1 MPYRRNNYDFVID
14 SSFQPFSMQELLTP
28 MLMYKENFEKME
40 SAYEDLS
47 SKADKF
53 KYLSQTLPEGSQS
66 RQIYEG
72 YANELNQQAED
83 LAKNGLS
90 MSNRRALTNL
100 KRRYQ
105 GEIGR
110 LDLADQALQE
120 ERKLRRQ
127 MSAKDSSMLYAL
139 DNLSIDSFLDGNT
152 PNLYNISGN
161 DLYTKGAIIG
171 KNFSSR
177 VYGTQEGGKTLGG
190 YYRDYIQRKGY
201 TQDQL
206 NRFSNE
212 IMDDFAKEVSVLPEL
227 QQAAKS
233 LLDANG
239 VTENLTG
246 NSLRKAQQQVIRGIV
261 DNAVY
266 EEDHKLYE
274 DKSVISAA
282 QRAQLADNRDAR
294 ALNAALYGFKKDAKG
309 NWVKDDEGT
318 NVKSGKSSSGS
329 GGSSKRGSSTDK
341 VTQSNSRTKV
351 VWQGGNP
358 EVNSTDAKNYKPETV
373 ANDESSHPGILY
385 EYDDLPAYA
394 QDVVDNIVKDGR
406 YELYD
411 IYFSPLKKGA
421 IWNDMPELEVVPRKV
436 VTDEAQEAS
445 ALQSLF
451 GAGGN

>member
-1 MPYRRNNYDFVID
+1 MPRGYGNYSYVVD
-14 SSFQPFSMQELLTP
+14 SSFTPFSMQELLTP
-28 MLMYKENFEKME
+28 MVMYKDEFEKQE
-40 SAYEDLS
+40 AAYDELNK
-47 SKADKF
+47 KAGDF
-53 KYLSQTLPEGSQS
+53 RYLADTLPEGSKARS
-66 RQIYEG
+66 IYEG
-72 YANELNQQAED
+72 YARDLEAQAREFSS
-83 LAKNGLS
+83 NGLS
-90 MSNRRALTNL
+90 MNNRRALTDL
-100 KRRYQ
+100 KRRYS

-110 LDLADQALQE
+110 LEKANAALEE

-127 MSAKDSSMLYAL
+127 MGAKDSSLLYAD
-139 DNLSIDSFLDGNT
+139 DNLTIDSFLDGAN
-152 PNLYNISGN
+152 PNLYSISGN

-177 VYGTQEGGKTLGG
+177 VYSTQDGGKTLGG

-212 IMDDFAKEVSVLPEL
+212 IMDDFAREVSVLPEL

-239 VTENLTG
+239 VTENLKGT
-246 NSLRKAQQQVIRGIV
+246 NLRKAQQQVIRGIV

-266 EEDHKLYE
+266 EEEHKPVE
-274 DKSVISAA
+274 DKGVISAA
-282 QRAQLADNRDAR
+282 KRAQLADNRDAR

-318 NVKSGKSSSGS
+318 NVKSGKGTSSS
-329 GGSSKRGSSTDK
+329 GGSSKKGGSTDK
-341 VTQSNSRTKV
+341 VTQSNSRTKI

-358 EVNSTDAKNYKPETV
+358 ALNATDAKNYKPETV
-373 ANDESSHPGILY
+373 ANDDSEHPGILY
-385 EYDDLPAYA
+385 DYDELPAYA
-394 QDVVDNIVKDGR
+394 QDVVDKIVKDGR

-411 IYFSPLKKGA
+411 IYFNPFKEGT
-421 IWNDMPELEVVPRKV
+421 IWNDMPELEIVPRKV
-436 VTDEAQEAS
+436 VTDETQDTS

-451 GAGGN
+451 GTGGN

>member
-1 MPYRRNNYDFVID
+1 MPRGYGNYSYVVD
-14 SSFQPFSMQELLTP
+14 SSFTPFSMQELLTP
-28 MLMYKENFEKME
+28 MVMYKDEFEKQE
-40 SAYEDLS
+40 AAYDELNK
-47 SKADKF
+47 KAGDF
-53 KYLSQTLPEGSQS
+53 RYLADTLPEGSKARS
-66 RQIYEG
+66 IYEG
-72 YANELNQQAED
+72 YARDLEAQAREFSS
-83 LAKNGLS
+83 NGLS
-90 MSNRRALTNL
+90 MNNRRALTDL
-100 KRRYQ
+100 KRRYS

-110 LDLADQALQE
+110 LEKANAALEE

-127 MSAKDSSMLYAL
+127 MGAKDSSLLYAD
-139 DNLSIDSFLDGNT
+139 DNLTIDSFLDGAN
-152 PNLYNISGN
+152 PNLYSISGN

-177 VYGTQEGGKTLGG
+177 VYSTQDGGKTLGG

-212 IMDDFAKEVSVLPEL
+212 IMDDFAREVSVLPEL

-239 VTENLTG
+239 VTENLKGT
-246 NSLRKAQQQVIRGIV
+246 NLRKAQQQVIRGIV

-266 EEDHKLYE
+266 EEEHKPVE
-274 DKSVISAA
+274 DKGVISAA

-318 NVKSGKSSSGS
+318 NVKSGKGSSGS

-341 VTQSNSRTKV
+341 VTQSNSRTKDPALSSV
-351 VWQGGNP
+351 
-358 EVNSTDAKNYKPETV
+358 DAKNYKPETV

-385 EYDDLPAYA
+385 EYDDLPTYA

-451 GAGGN
+451 GTGGN

>member
-1 MPYRRNNYDFVID
+1 MPYNRNNYSFVID
-14 SSFQPFSMQELLTP
+14 SSFTPFSMQELLTP
-28 MLMYKENFEKME
+28 MLMYKDAFEKQE
-40 SAYEDLS
+40 AAWDELNRNTDT
-47 SKADKF
+47 F
-53 KYLSQTLPEGSQS
+53 KYLEEYAKQNPESEAA
-66 RQIYEG
+66 QIYNN
-72 YANELNQQAED
+72 YATDMHKEFSDFSQ
-83 LAKNGLS
+83 NGLS

-100 KRRYQ
+100 KRRFQ
-105 GEIGR
+105 GDKASKS
-110 LDLADQALQE
+110 LE
-120 ERKLRRQ
+120 EVRKLRR
-127 MSAKDSSMLYAL
+127 ANKDSSMLYAE
-139 DNLSIDSFLDGNT
+139 DNLNIDQFLYDRN
-152 PNLYNISGN
+152 PNLYSISGN